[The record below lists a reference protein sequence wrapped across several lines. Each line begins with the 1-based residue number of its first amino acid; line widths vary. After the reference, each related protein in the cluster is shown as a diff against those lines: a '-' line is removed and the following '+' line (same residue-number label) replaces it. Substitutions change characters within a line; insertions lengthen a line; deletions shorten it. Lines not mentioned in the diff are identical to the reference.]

1 MSSEDQVALFR
12 ECVKEYFE
20 IQSQISNAL
29 DSIKE
34 VRRKKDELGQIIQ
47 EFMKDKNYEV
57 VVSNG
62 YKLSLNTKKKLP
74 GLKEDLI
81 MESLRDLYGTE
92 DAAKAWTKIMEK
104 RESNAS
110 ISDKLS
116 CRKALTKK
124 D

>member
-1 MSSEDQVALFR
+1 MDDQVALFK
-12 ECVKEYFE
+12 ECVKEYFD
-20 IQSQISNAL
+20 IQAQISKAL

-34 VRRKKDELGQIIQ
+34 VRRKKDELGHIIQ
-47 EFMKDKNYEV
+47 EFMTDKNYEV

-74 GLKEDLI
+74 GIKEDMV
-81 MESLRDLYGTE
+81 MESLRDMYGSE
-92 DAAKAWTKIMEK
+92 DAKKVWDKITEK

-110 ISDKLS
+110 ISNKLS